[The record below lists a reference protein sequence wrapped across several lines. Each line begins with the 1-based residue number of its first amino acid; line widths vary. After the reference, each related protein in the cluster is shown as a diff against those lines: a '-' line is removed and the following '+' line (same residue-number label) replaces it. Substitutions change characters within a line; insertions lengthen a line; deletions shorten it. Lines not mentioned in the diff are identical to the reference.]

1 MKAKSSGFT
10 LLELLVAISI
20 FSLIAA
26 AGYSGLS
33 SLTRALQSQQESSRT
48 LADTQWLVARLD
60 QDIAQ
65 SINRSTRVGDAQLP
79 ALIGDSS
86 SLRLVTLNA
95 EPPVYQALSDE
106 ISVGWQ
112 WQNQQL
118 RRQLWQLPDRAAGVA
133 PLVDEIL
140 MEQILQ
146 FEFRYLDD
154 SNQWQLQWN
163 SQLQNSQLPRAI
175 QYQLQT
181 SDYELISRIIELPGQ
196 RR

>member
-1 MKAKSSGFT
+1 MKANSNGFT

-33 SLTRALQSQQESSRT
+33 SLARALQSQQESSRT

-65 SINRSTRVGDAQLP
+65 SINRPTRVGGIRLP
-79 ALIGDSS
+79 ALVGDSN
-86 SLRLVTLNA
+86 SLRLVTLSA
-95 EPPVYQALSDE
+95 ESPVYQALSDE
-106 ISVGWQ
+106 IPVGWQ

-118 RRQLWQLPDRAAGVA
+118 RRQLWQLPDRAAGTA

-163 SQLQNSQLPRAI
+163 SQLQNSRLPRAI

-196 RR
+196 RQ